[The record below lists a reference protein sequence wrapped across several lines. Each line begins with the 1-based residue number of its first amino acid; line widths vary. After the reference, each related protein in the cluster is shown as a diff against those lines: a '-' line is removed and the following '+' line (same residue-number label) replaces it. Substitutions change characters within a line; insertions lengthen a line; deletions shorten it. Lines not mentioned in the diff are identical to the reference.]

1 MSSFPGSPKVQ
12 KGAIVGID
20 PFNPVA
26 TVIVFQYNP
35 EKLTRTLQVQAAG
48 GDGGGFSEA
57 QRLKGAPV
65 ETIKVEVEI
74 DATDQV
80 EMVEIDPT
88 GQVKKP
94 EGGAPFTNIYP
105 QMSALELLA
114 YPKSALV
121 VTNSVFLALGT
132 TEVVPPLGQLILFVW
147 GLKRVLPVRLTDFS
161 ITEEAFDGDLNPIRA
176 QVSLGLRVLSYNDVP
191 LLHPAYALFLT
202 HQVVKEVMATISSV
216 SNLKG
221 VFGGDVKLF

>member
-26 TVIVFQYNP
+26 SVVVFQYNP
-35 EKLTRTLQVQAAG
+35 EKLTRTLQVQGAG

-57 QRLKGAPV
+57 LRLKGAPV
-65 ETIKVEVEI
+65 ETIKVDVEI
-74 DATDQV
+74 DATDQM
-80 EMVEIDPT
+80 ETAEENATKM
-88 GQVKKP
+88 G
-94 EGGAPFTNIYP
+94 IYP
-105 QMSALELLA
+105 QLSALEMLA
-114 YPKSALV
+114 YPKSALII
-121 VTNSVFLALGT
+121 TNTVLLALGT
-132 TEVVPPLGQLILFVW
+132 VEVIPPLGQLVLFIW

-161 ITEEAFDGDLNPIRA
+161 ITEEAFDVNLNPTRA
-176 QVSLGLRVLSYNDVP
+176 QVSLGLRVLTYNDVP

-216 SNLKG
+216 NNLGSLKG
-221 VFGGDVKLF
+221 VF